1 MDTTTALLLALMIG
15 LLLGGAIGALWS
27 ARRRAPD
34 AEVLAA
40 AGDRAVVR
48 DGLGRLQDQLTA
60 LDHNRA
66 SWEGTLAE
74 QVSEVR
80 RATDSLR
87 RETSSLSTALRKP
100 QVRGRWGELQLRRT
114 VELAGMLDHCDFTE
128 QSRLDDGA
136 RRPDLVVHLAGGR
149 SVVVDAK
156 VPLEAFLDAT
166 AAGDPEDAEN
176 AENTAEQ
183 TVHLQR
189 HAKQVR
195 AHIDGLSGKRYWR
208 SLPGTPEF
216 VVMFLPAEA
225 ALSAALETDRDLIEY
240 AAARGVVLATPTTLI
255 ALLRT
260 VAHGW
265 VHEALTDRAQE
276 ILDLGR
282 ELHDRLGIVSGHLD
296 KLGRSLDAA
305 VTAFNRTV
313 GSWESRVA
321 VTTRRFAELQPT
333 LGAGGEPATPRQV
346 ETLARTV
353 SENVSPIGVRRAVD
367 PIGGDARHAEGCGSD
382 DEPDARRTLAQ

>member
-1 MDTTTALLLALMIG
+1 MDTTTALLVTLMIG
-15 LLLGGAIGALWS
+15 LLLGCVIGALW
-27 ARRRAPD
+27 ATGRRRAPD
-34 AEVLAA
+34 ADAWAA
-40 AGDRAVVR
+40 AGDQAVVR
-48 DGLGRLQDQLTA
+48 DGLGRLHKQLTD
-60 LDHNRA
+60 LEHHRA

-74 QVSEVR
+74 QVAEVR

-87 RETSSLSTALRKP
+87 RETTSLSTALRKP

-114 VELAGMLDHCDFTE
+114 VELAGMLDRCDFTE

-166 AAGDPEDAEN
+166 SAE
-176 AENTAEQ
+176 EPDEQ
-183 TVHLQR
+183 DGHLRR
-189 HAKQVR
+189 HVRQVR
-195 AHIDGLSGKRYWR
+195 AHIDGLAQKRYWR

-225 ALSAALETDRDLIEY
+225 FLSAALETDRGLIEY
-240 AAARGVVLATPTTLI
+240 AADRGVVLATPTTLI

-296 KLGRSLDAA
+296 KLGRSLDTA
-305 VTAFNRTV
+305 VTAYNRTV

-321 VTTRRFAELQPT
+321 VTARRFTELQPT
-333 LGAGGEPATPRQV
+333 ALADRAPRPAQI

-353 SENVSPIGVRRAVD
+353 SDNVSPIGARQVAE
-367 PIGGDARHAEGCGSD
+367 PTGGDARHAERCGSD
-382 DEPDARRTLAQ
+382 DEPPPRRTLAQ